1 MKEITTDEIVRILC
15 GDISTLD
22 EALEDIQTKNDTK
35 GWSNEPNTASVEK
48 QKNKQGL
55 PSDDIGF
62 SMGQD
67 NRAEHT
73 RRHNTNSANAH

>member
-1 MKEITTDEIVRILC
+1 MKEITTDEIIRILC

-22 EALEDIQTKNDTK
+22 EALEDIQTTNDTK

-62 SMGQD
+62 SIGQ
-67 NRAEHT
+67 NSRTKH